1 MTWCCFAKSSSHFG
15 IVHVFLTAL
24 FSISWR
30 NGGISKL
37 FAFLFIAQTRPMY
50 YNKHRNRFFP
60 RKSDPHGVSFA
71 RLGEKRKN
79 GGKRKRFLC

>member
-1 MTWCCFAKSSSHFG
+1 MVLFRQVIEPFRDRSC
-15 IVHVFLTAL
+15 FLTAL

-60 RKSDPHGVSFA
+60 HEASSALRSEQTGS
-71 RLGEKRKN
+71 R
-79 GGKRKRFLC
+79 GKGAA

>member
-1 MTWCCFAKSSSHFG
+1 MRWCCFAKSSSHFG

-37 FAFLFIAQTRPMY
+37 FAFLFIVQTRPMY

-60 RKSDPHGVSFA
+60 HEASSAFRSEQTGS
-71 RLGEKRKN
+71 R
-79 GGKRKRFLC
+79 GKGAA